1 MTIKYFYQSP
11 TYSAIISYSI
21 QFFAISAVKEWLT
34 GFLRFLSVL
43 LLLYIFVCSLT
54 FLTDAFRLLAGKSAG
69 EIFAGNEVLSNPV
82 VGLMIGVLF
91 TVLVQSSSTCTSVIV
106 SLVSSGGK
114 VLNRHGSI

>member
-1 MTIKYFYQSP
+1 MKLLSTSF
-11 TYSAIISYSI
+11 TYVFSYDIILNT
-21 QFFAISAVKEWLT
+21 FFAISAVKEWLT
-34 GFLRFLSVL
+34 GFSRFLSVL

-54 FLTDAFRLLAGKSAG
+54 FLTDAFRLLAGQSAG

-114 VLNRHGSI
+114 FLNHGESP

>member
-1 MTIKYFYQSP
+1 MS
-11 TYSAIISYSI
+11 
-21 QFFAISAVKEWLT
+21 FFAISVVKEWLT
-34 GFLRFLSVL
+34 GFLCFLSVL

-54 FLTDAFRLLAGKSAG
+54 FLTDAFRLLAGQSAG

-114 VLNRHGSI
+114 FLNHGESP